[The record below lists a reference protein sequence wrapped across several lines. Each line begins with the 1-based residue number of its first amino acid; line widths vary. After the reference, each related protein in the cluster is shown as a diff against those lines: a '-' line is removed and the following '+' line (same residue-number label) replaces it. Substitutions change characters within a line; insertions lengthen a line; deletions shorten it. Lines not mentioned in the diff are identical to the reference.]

1 MSPVFATRR
10 RAEQFHTLVEQSTPV
25 SERPSPALPADLLDL
40 VAQLRAVEPPAPRP
54 EFSASLREDLMAAAD
69 TLLLPSEDT
78 RRLTLPPRR
87 TRRDRRI
94 AVLVG
99 AAALVG
105 ASTSLA
111 VAAQSALPGEMLYPL
126 KRVLEDAGTGAAL
139 NEQARGV
146 SLLESATDRL
156 TEVTALL
163 RTGDLREGRTVAAT
177 LVDFSDQ
184 SLEASEVLLADYA
197 ETGDETAVLE
207 LRDFAATSMEALA
220 QVEAMLPEEAQ
231 AELQQAAE
239 VLAEIDVAAAQACP
253 SCGGGI
259 TQIPSVL
266 LSAGRGGV
274 PGLTE
279 VVPAPVVGPAPGQAP
294 AGPGKGDGTGDDA
307 GGASG
312 GGNGG
317 NDVGG
322 GLLPDSPAV
331 TGGGGGQGPNGPLD
345 DITDTVTGGGNTSQ
359 GGGGGGSGGGGGG
372 GVTDPLED
380 VIEDLDDTV
389 GGLLD

>member
-54 EFSASLREDLMAAAD
+54 EFSATLREDLMAAAD

-184 SLEASEVLLADYA
+184 SLEASEVLLADYV

-294 AGPGKGDGTGDDA
+294 AGPGKGNGT

-312 GGNGG
+312 GGDGG
-317 NDVGG
+317 SDGGGDGGG

-372 GVTDPLED
+372 VTDPLED